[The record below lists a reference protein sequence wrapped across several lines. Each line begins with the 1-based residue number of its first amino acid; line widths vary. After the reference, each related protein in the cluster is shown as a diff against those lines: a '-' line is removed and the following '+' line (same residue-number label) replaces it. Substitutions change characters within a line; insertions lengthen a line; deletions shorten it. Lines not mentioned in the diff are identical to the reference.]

1 LASIHKD
8 QFGIQLPNEIGS
20 KFVPLNTLAKKI
32 WRLVTTPTETTVFR
46 PMPEF
51 PVSFDSNIYREL
63 NEDLSSVS
71 ENDLQTHFDECGIN
85 LGLRSHS
92 IVNRTAFVQIV
103 PRRPALEIGP
113 FAAPLLKRPN
123 VKYVDVFSTSELKEM
138 APKLGLDPESVPN
151 ISWVADPTD
160 LSIVNEKFQIC
171 LSSHVIEHQPN
182 LITHLNQ
189 VSNLLEDNGRYFL
202 LVPDHR
208 YCFDHFMTPSTISQV
223 IGAFIENR
231 VSHTPQSFMES
242 RLHMTHNDPTRHWNN
257 DHGFPE
263 VNPYFPTENR
273 IERLRSAIDE
283 ARQNSIPIRDEHA
296 WYFTPS
302 TFQSILTDLKDL
314 KLIDLEIERMY
325 PTLKN
330 SNEFWVILRK
340 PLKA

>member
-1 LASIHKD
+1 MDSKM
-8 QFGIQLPNEIGS
+8 QLTS
-20 KFVPLNTLAKKI
+20 LTKKI
-32 WRLVTTPTETTVFR
+32 WRLLIEQEETKTLQ

-51 PVSFDSNIYREL
+51 PASFDSTIYREL
-63 NEDLSSVS
+63 NEELSSFS
-71 ENDLQTHFDECGIN
+71 EIDLQTHFNEYGVD

-92 IVNRTAFVQIV
+92 IFNRFAFVKIV

-123 VKYVDVFSTSELKEM
+123 VKYVDVFSTSELKEL

-182 LITHLNQ
+182 LISHLNQ

-231 VSHTPQSFMES
+231 VSHAAQSFIES

-257 DHGFPE
+257 DHGSPE
-263 VNPYFPTENR
+263 ANPYFPTKNR
-273 IERLRSAIDE
+273 VERLRDAINE
-283 ARQNSIPIRDEHA
+283 ARQTSIPIRDEHA
-296 WYFTPS
+296 WYFTPL
-302 TFQSILTDLKDL
+302 TFQSMLTDLKDL
-314 KLIDLEIERMY
+314 ELIDLEIERMY

-340 PLKA
+340 PLKV